1 MVEVKRSYC
10 FRLIKMIEE
19 KFGFTNRLK
28 PSTVLKNDK
37 VPVNDFRIL
46 VSGVYI

>member
-1 MVEVKRSYC
+1 MVEVKGSYC

-19 KFGFTNRLK
+19 KNDLTNRLK
-28 PSTVLKNDK
+28 PRTVLKNDK
-37 VPVNDFRIL
+37 FPVNDFRIL